1 MCLINCACLYVWT
14 MMRLPSS
21 SFQSYFLWR
30 IFDWKKDHLNL
41 LMTLYAKY
49 IWQMEPRSKL
59 SRIAFSPLKVRFQFS
74 LLPWAFPQNATRA
87 FGIFYLGVALPTVS
101 SIISRWELKGSKV
114 SALPQCLMQDRDII
128 SRKKLHLPAG
138 EQKRVSFSQLKVSW
152 LKWIWCIKLYAQ
164 RDDNLKMRFRGLW
177 HCPIKFQ
184 NVTNWS
190 SPFWK
195 KGFIERCFS
204 RDFFDAAT
212 FQGLDHCLACRLH
225 HFSKH
230 WLPTNHYYASRTF
243 ISIDDN
249 SIFFLRLLW
258 AEIENCKAI

>member
-14 MMRLPSS
+14 MMRLPS

-177 HCPIKFQ
+177 ADIVP
-184 NVTNWS
+184 
-190 SPFWK
+190 
-195 KGFIERCFS
+195 
-204 RDFFDAAT
+204 
-212 FQGLDHCLACRLH
+212 
-225 HFSKH
+225 
-230 WLPTNHYYASRTF
+230 
-243 ISIDDN
+243 
-249 SIFFLRLLW
+249 
-258 AEIENCKAI
+258 